1 MGGKIQICRRYD
13 GIRKKNCDKIERPM
27 VRECLR
33 AAGMNGNFPRKVV
46 FGPSEL
52 GGLEWDNFHSLKCTE
67 QIKVVLGHLRQ
78 NTKLGK
84 LIRINIETVQL
95 LSGISTPILQ
105 CKEHIDYIEDGWIV
119 SLHHSL
125 VDSGVQVELMDGW
138 MPKKQRKRDVFLME
152 EAIKM
157 GFSAKEL
164 KGINLCRL
172 YLRAITLADLCE
184 VEGLSRKKGAW
195 ECKERMKSM
204 LEWPTQKRPGPTM
217 RKIWKNNWKK
227 IL

>member
-1 MGGKIQICRRYD
+1 MS
-13 GIRKKNCDKIERPM
+13 
-27 VRECLR
+27 
-33 AAGMNGNFPRKVV
+33 GNFPRNVV

-52 GGLEWDNFHSLKCTE
+52 GGFEWDNFHSLKCTE

-125 VDSGVQVELMDGW
+125 VDSGVQVKLMDGW
-138 MPKKQRKRDVFLME
+138 TTKKQRKRDVFLIE

-157 GFSAKEL
+157 GFSAK
-164 KGINLCRL
+164 
-172 YLRAITLADLCE
+172 
-184 VEGLSRKKGAW
+184 
-195 ECKERMKSM
+195 
-204 LEWPTQKRPGPTM
+204 
-217 RKIWKNNWKK
+217 
-227 IL
+227 